1 MKRTL
6 SAILI
11 LTLIVSLLSC
21 GEKDRDYDEY
31 DVKIAAETLIK
42 KSRSLNE
49 VYWGR
54 GIGYYEDDNYADGY
68 YLPADPV
75 SLYELGFETLDQLK
89 EKTGEVF
96 SKKYCEAIFDSTF
109 VSDADAGTFVTKR
122 YYQGIDCIMVYSK
135 ANVFLTDKVT
145 YLYDTITVTGSSGE
159 TVFVKIKVKVE
170 RGELSQER
178 DIEIGLVEEEAG
190 WRIDTPTYASYR
202 QE

>member
-1 MKRTL
+1 MKRLL
-6 SAILI
+6 SVILI
-11 LTLIVSLLSC
+11 LTVFASLISC

-31 DVKIAAETLIK
+31 EVKTAAETLIK
-42 KSRSLNE
+42 KSKALND

-54 GIGYYEDDNYADGY
+54 GIGYYEDNNYADGY

-75 SLYELGFETLDQLK
+75 SLYELGFETVDQLK
-89 EKTGEVF
+89 EKTEKVF
-96 SKKYCEAIFDSTF
+96 SKNYCDAIFDSSF
-109 VSDADAGTFVTKR
+109 VTDADAGTAVRKR

-135 ANVFLTDKVT
+135 AIAFLTDKVT
-145 YLYDTITVTGSSGE
+145 YFYDTLEVTGSSGE
-159 TVFVKIKVKVE
+159 TVFVKIKVRVE

-178 DIEIGLVEEEAG
+178 EIEIGLVEEEDG